1 MATLG
6 TLQETE
12 KGARPRTAEAKGV
25 ELHSLGKKVAQRCF
39 RPVSFVG
46 STQDLTTGWVLSY
59 AVSMQETSM
68 NHNFSKY
75 LNMLTPSRVPAG
87 KLHRVFFFIFGFW
100 VNFWLIEASGIF
112 SSDFSPILSVMTT
125 GLELRVKNWMKLVLG
140 HEYRQD

>member
-25 ELHSLGKKVAQRCF
+25 ELYSLGKKVAQRCF
-39 RPVSFVG
+39 RPVSSVG

-75 LNMLTPSRVPAG
+75 LNMLTPSRVG
-87 KLHRVFFFIFGFW
+87 SSIGFFLIFGFW
-100 VNFWLIEASGIF
+100 VNFGLIEASGIF
-112 SSDFSPILSVMTT
+112 FSDFSPILSVMTT
-125 GLELRVKNWMKLVLG
+125 GLELKVKNWTKLGFG
-140 HEYRQD
+140 HECRQD